1 MMELVLEEADTFKR
15 SIDAISV
22 LINEA
27 EFIVDDKGV
36 SLKATDPSQI
46 SMVDFSFKKEAFK
59 EYRIDGTVKI
69 GVDLNQLSRLVARAK
84 TKDELLLKL
93 EEDSNNLSLSFRGAS
108 KRNFSV
114 PLIDISS
121 ADLPTPKIDF
131 DSEIKLMAGILQ
143 DSFKDASLLSSHI
156 TLEVKGD
163 SFFVL
168 ADSSKGNFRNELT
181 KDDEA
186 LVSIKSKS
194 DSTAMFPLDY
204 LTSMVKAAQSA
215 TEVSLFMKKD
225 APILLKYAIGEA
237 EITYFLAPRIESD

>member
-1 MMELVLEEADTFKR
+1 MMELVLEEAGTFKR

-27 EFIVDDKGV
+27 EFIIDDKGM

-46 SMVDFSFKKEAFK
+46 SMVDFYFKKEAFK
-59 EYRIDGTVKI
+59 EYKVEETIKI
-69 GVDLNQLSRLVARAK
+69 GVDLNQLSQVVSRAK
-84 TKDELLLKL
+84 TKDELFLRL
-93 EEDSNNLSLSFRGAS
+93 EDDSNNLSLSFRGTS
-108 KRNFSV
+108 KRNFSI

-131 DSEIKLMAGILQ
+131 DSEIKLKAEVLQ

-156 TLEVKGD
+156 TLEIKGD

-168 ADSSKGNFRNELT
+168 ADSSKGKFKNELA
-181 KDDEA
+181 KDDA
-186 LVSIKSKS
+186 AMVSIKSQS
-194 DSTAMFPLDY
+194 DSRAMFPLDY
-204 LTSMVKAAQSA
+204 LTSMIKAAQSA